1 MKTAN
6 WTFDSSS
13 EFDFMLFYQSLVD
26 YWLSPSVNR
35 SVATTAIRNIAQQSR
50 AGKKLLEKCLPVLS
64 REVHASSDAERSG
77 GRRALA
83 LLYNEIELA
92 VKGRTI
98 SKVHVSL
105 PERGNFRS
113 TSKSPLA
120 EVGAPGDHDRRHVFA
135 DFFSKNF
142 IQDLLNSLRDGDQ
155 QCDYLCEVGCDP
167 DNFGGSIQQAA
178 RKWQLNMFNHLDNL
192 FMGPA
197 QENRS
202 LGARGVAIDPAPW
215 QLGLRDIIRRDL
227 TDILGTRQKIRPLI
241 ALDIEQRAIQA
252 LMKAPIR

>member
-35 SVATTAIRNIAQQSR
+35 TVAATAIRNIALQSR
-50 AGKKLLEKCLPVLS
+50 AGKKLLEKCLPVLM
-64 REVHASSDAERSG
+64 REVHSSSDAERSG
-77 GRRALA
+77 SRRALA
-83 LLYNEIELA
+83 MLYNEIEQA

-98 SKVHVSL
+98 AKAYVSL
-105 PERGNFRS
+105 PDRGNFRTS
-113 TSKSPLA
+113 TKSPLK
-120 EVGAPGDHDRRHVFA
+120 EVGAPGDYDRRHVFA

-142 IQDLLNSLRDGDQ
+142 IQELLNSLRDGDQ

-197 QENRS
+197 AENRS
-202 LGARGVAIDPAPW
+202 LGSRGVAIDPAPW
-215 QLGLRDIIRRDL
+215 QRNLRDIIRRDL
-227 TDILGTRQKIRPLI
+227 TDILGTRQKINPLI

-252 LMKAPIR
+252 LTKAPIR